1 VGEKD
6 DARFGSPLCAPTAP
20 SFLHEEKS
28 AVDDTRMSSH
38 LITLSEDK
46 ERGELRRNKEE
57 GDNVLH
63 MTDGSQCQYDTP
75 VKVSKDLWRVKNTM
89 CNGRELVDHI
99 EGSEEYRAIMA
110 IFSKTKSG
118 SGGKSSV

>member
-1 VGEKD
+1 
-6 DARFGSPLCAPTAP
+6 
-20 SFLHEEKS
+20 
-28 AVDDTRMSSH
+28 MSSH
-38 LITLSEDK
+38 HITLSEDN

-118 SGGKSSV
+118 SGGKNSV

>member
-1 VGEKD
+1 MGGKD
-6 DARFGSPLCAPTAP
+6 DVRFGSPLSILPAP
-20 SFLHEEKS
+20 SFLQEERS

-46 ERGELRRNKEE
+46 EGGELRRNKWE

>member
-1 VGEKD
+1 MEGED
-6 DARFGSPLCAPTAP
+6 NARLVSLLCVLSAR
-20 SFLHEEKS
+20 SLVQEEKN
-28 AVDDTRMSSH
+28 VVEDTMMSSH
-38 LITLSEDK
+38 PITLSEDK
-46 ERGELRRNKEE
+46 EGGELRRHQEE
-57 GDNVLH
+57 GDNVFH

>member
-6 DARFGSPLCAPTAP
+6 DARFGSPLCAPAAP
-20 SFLHEEKS
+20 SFLHEENS

>member
-1 VGEKD
+1 MGEKD
-6 DARFGSPLCAPTAP
+6 DARFGSPLCVPTAP

-38 LITLSEDK
+38 LITISDDK

>member
-1 VGEKD
+1 VGGKD
-6 DARFGSPLCAPTAP
+6 DVRFGSPLSILPAP
-20 SFLHEEKS
+20 SFLQEEKS

-75 VKVSKDLWRVKNTM
+75 VKVSKDLWRVKDTM
-89 CNGRELVDHI
+89 CNGRELIDHI
-99 EGSEEYRAIMA
+99 EGSEEFRAIMA